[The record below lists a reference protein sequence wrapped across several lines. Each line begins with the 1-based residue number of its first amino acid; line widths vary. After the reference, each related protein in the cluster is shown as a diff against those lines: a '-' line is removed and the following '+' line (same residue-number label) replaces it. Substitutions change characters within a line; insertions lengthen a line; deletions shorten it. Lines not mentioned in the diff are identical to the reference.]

1 MNDLK
6 LSCLFYNDDYTRFSI
21 FGVGTVIIAPDNT
34 FTEIKKTKKLNI
46 INITA
51 KANDTTDKK
60 AKDSKCTQFRQKSL
74 SPFL

>member
-60 AKDSKCTQFRQKSL
+60 AKDRKCTQFRQKSL